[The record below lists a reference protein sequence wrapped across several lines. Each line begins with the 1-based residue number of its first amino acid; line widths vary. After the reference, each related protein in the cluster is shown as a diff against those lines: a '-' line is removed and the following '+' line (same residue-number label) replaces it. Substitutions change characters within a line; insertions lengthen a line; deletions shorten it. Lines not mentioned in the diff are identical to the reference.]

1 MSGHASTPKIPLT
14 PISPL
19 SSDNTFND
27 PSRQPLISSIEYEHA
42 IHGCPR
48 LAKFIGRI
56 PGYAIFKCF
65 ASLNARMLLYFQAEI
80 VELEH
85 DLDRLER
92 MNKADQ
98 RLHYVVRELRTA
110 PEGSNRRKQW
120 DKVVELREKLDQYS
134 RWKAF
139 VFVAT

>member
-1 MSGHASTPKIPLT
+1 MSGHTSTPKIPLT

-19 SSDNTFND
+19 SSNKTFNG
-27 PSRQPLISSIEYEHA
+27 PSRQSIISSVEDEHV
-42 IHGCPR
+42 IHGYPR
-48 LAKFIGRI
+48 LAKFMGRI
-56 PGYAIFKCF
+56 PGYAIFKRF

-85 DLDRLER
+85 DLDWLER

-120 DKVVELREKLDQYS
+120 DKVVELREELDQYS
-134 RWKAF
+134 RWEAF